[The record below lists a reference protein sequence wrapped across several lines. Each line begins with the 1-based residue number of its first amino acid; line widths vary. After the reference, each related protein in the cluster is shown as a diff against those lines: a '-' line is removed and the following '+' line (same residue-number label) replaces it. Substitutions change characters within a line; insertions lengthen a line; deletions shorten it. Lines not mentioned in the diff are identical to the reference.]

1 MGLLEPNDYYILLEV
16 FIFLAIAQVLRSSTK
31 QIGVPEIVAD
41 LIVGMVLGSYALGGV
56 IDQAFG
62 IQLFVVN
69 SGVLLF
75 ADLAVVLILFSAG
88 LGSGFSSLQRA
99 GGWVAVA
106 AVAGSVMTFVVTFVT
121 FSLFYPVNSALF
133 IAIAVAPTSTV
144 VTASLIQA
152 DGQIRTPGAQ
162 FLLNASALDDV
173 VSLVLLSVALA
184 TLAGRSTF
192 PEIVGTGLAYVVA
205 WVLVLLA
212 SVVLLPRI
220 LKIPPLRKVE
230 GLPFA
235 LLFGLIAIVL
245 ALGFSPI
252 IGAYIAGLAI
262 AESVVGPRTR
272 ELTAILVG
280 VFGAL
285 FFIIIGAEFNVGLL
299 LDPTV
304 VGLAV
309 LLTLLAAL
317 AKFAGVYPTARR
329 WAHDDRLGRA
339 IASGMLP
346 RGEIGLVVGALGF
359 GLGILTEEMLGE
371 VLVASILTTLV
382 GAFLFRR
389 YSAAFAAGPDHAA
402 GAPSPGPVDPS

>member
-1 MGLLEPNDYYILLEV
+1 MGLLEAGDYYILLEV
-16 FIFLAIAQVLRSSTK
+16 FIFLAIAQILRASTK

-41 LIVGMVLGSYALGGV
+41 LVVGMVLGSYALGGI
-56 IDQAFG
+56 IDRAFG

-69 SGVLLF
+69 TGVLLF

-88 LGSGFSSLQRA
+88 LGSGFSSLQKA
-99 GGWVAVA
+99 GSMVAVA
-106 AVAGSVMTFVVTFVT
+106 AVAGSVATFAVTFIV
-121 FSLFYPVNSALF
+121 FSFVYPEDSALL

-144 VTASLIQA
+144 VTASLIQS
-152 DGQIRTPGAQ
+152 DGLIRTPGAQ

-184 TLAGRSTF
+184 TLAGHSTF
-192 PEIVGTGLAYVVA
+192 AGIVGTGLAYVVA
-205 WVLVLLA
+205 WVLILLA

-262 AESVVGPRTR
+262 AESMVGPRTR

-285 FFIIIGAEFNVGLL
+285 FFIIVGAEFNASLL
-299 LDPTV
+299 LDPTL
-304 VGLAV
+304 LALAL
-309 LLTLLAAL
+309 LLTVLATV
-317 AKFAGVYPTARR
+317 AKFVGVYPVARR
-329 WAHDDRLGRA
+329 WAGDDRRGRA

-359 GLGILTEEMLGE
+359 GLGILTQQMLGE
-371 VLVASILTTLV
+371 VLVASIITTLV

-389 YSAAFAAGPDHAA
+389 YSGAFA
-402 GAPSPGPVDPS
+402 PVNGTSVLQ

>member
-1 MGLLEPNDYYILLEV
+1 MGLLEAGDYYILLEV
-16 FIFLAIAQVLRSSTK
+16 FIFLAIAQVLRSFTK

-56 IDQAFG
+56 IDTAFG
-62 IQLFVVN
+62 VHLFEVN

-99 GGWVAVA
+99 GGWVAVT
-106 AVAGSVMTFVVTFVT
+106 AVAGSVATFAVTFVV
-121 FSLFYPVNSALF
+121 FSIFYPVDSALL

-144 VTASLIQA
+144 VTASLIQSE
-152 DGQIRTPGAQ
+152 GLIRSPGAE

-184 TLAGRSTF
+184 TLAGHSSF
-192 PEIVGTGLAYVVA
+192 VDIVGTGFAYVVA

-212 SVVLLPRI
+212 SVVVLPRI
-220 LKIPPLRKVE
+220 LKVAPLRKIE

-235 LLFGLIAIVL
+235 LLFGLIAVVL

-304 VGLAV
+304 VGLAL
-309 LLTLLAAL
+309 LLTFLAAA
-317 AKFAGVYPTARR
+317 AKFAGVFPVARR
-329 WAHDDRLGRA
+329 WAKDDGVGRA

-346 RGEIGLVVGALGF
+346 RGEIGLIVGALGF
-359 GLGILTEEMLGE
+359 GLGILTEQMLGE

-382 GAFLFRR
+382 GAVLFRR
-389 YSAAFAAGPDHAA
+389 YVTALRP
-402 GAPSPGPVDPS
+402 GADPIPPQVEGA